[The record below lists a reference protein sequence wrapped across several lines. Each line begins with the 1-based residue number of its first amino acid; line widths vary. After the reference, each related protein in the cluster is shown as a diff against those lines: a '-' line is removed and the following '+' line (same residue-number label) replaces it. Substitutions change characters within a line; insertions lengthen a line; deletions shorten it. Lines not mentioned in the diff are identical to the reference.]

1 MSNLILKRN
10 TLIDNRVT
18 LKANIFADSGGSLF
32 GVAVVTKGSTFKSIS
47 LTTSALYSMFVRNT
61 GVFKESLVC
70 ERSLA

>member
-32 GVAVVTKGSTFKSIS
+32 GVAVVTKGSTFKSI
-47 LTTSALYSMFVRNT
+47 
-61 GVFKESLVC
+61 
-70 ERSLA
+70 